1 MKVLSLLSTG
11 TFIALVFF
19 GTTVPMNS
27 CTKTETIRDTVIVKD
42 TINIP
47 CNCDEESLKKGLVA
61 YYNFK
66 GGNLNDSSGK
76 GNHITFNNATK
87 TTDRFGNADGAY
99 LFNGNSSYMQVANSA
114 SLNPGVDKGFTIM
127 AVVKMN
133 GFYSGNCNSS
143 QILGKLGNSDYVN
156 GSYALRIS
164 DASFNCSAPID
175 VNNMVFHAGYG
186 DRNVNNGAGAISENP
201 RITTNKW
208 YTVVFTYGD
217 GVAKMYVDGVLKST
231 QNFVPTFN
239 ANAEP
244 LTLGKSLNP
253 QFPYWFNGI
262 MDEIRIYE
270 RELCKE
276 EVALFGSLTK

>member
-1 MKVLSLLSTG
+1 MKVLSVLSSG
-11 TFIALVFF
+11 AFIILVFF
-19 GTTVPMNS
+19 GTTVPMSS
-27 CTKTETIRDTVIVKD
+27 CTKTETIRDTITVPCDCYDLKD
-42 TINIP
+42 
-47 CNCDEESLKKGLVA
+47 GLVA

-76 GNHITFNNATK
+76 ANHITFSNATK
-87 TTDRFGNADGAY
+87 TSDRFGNADGAY
-99 LFNGNSSYMQVANSA
+99 LFNGTSSYMQVANSA
-114 SLNPGVDKGFTIM
+114 SLNPGVDKGFSLM

-133 GFYSGNCNSS
+133 GFYSGNCNST

-164 DASFNCSAPID
+164 DASFNCGAPVN

-186 DRNVNNGAGAISENP
+186 DRNVNNGAGGISNILSES
-201 RITTNKW
+201 TSKW

-217 GVAKMYVDGVLKST
+217 GVAKLYINGVLQST
-231 QNFVPTFN
+231 QAFTPTFN
-239 ANAEP
+239 ANSEP

-270 RELCKE
+270 KELCKE
-276 EVALFGSLTK
+276 EVKLLSELKQ

>member
-1 MKVLSLLSTG
+1 MKILSLLSTG
-11 TFIALVFF
+11 VIILLVFL
-19 GTTVPMNS
+19 GTTAPMSS
-27 CTKTETIRDTVIVKD
+27 CTKTETIRDTVL
-42 TINIP
+42 IP

-87 TTDRFGNADGAY
+87 ATDRFGNADGAY
-99 LFNGNSSYMQVANSA
+99 LFNGTDSYMQVPNSV
-114 SLNPGVDKGFTIM
+114 SLNPTVDKGFSIM

-143 QILGKLGNSDYVN
+143 QILGKLGGNDYVT
-156 GSYALRIS
+156 GSYALRVS
-164 DASFNCSAPID
+164 DARFDCSAPID

-186 DRNVNNGAGAISENP
+186 DRNVNNGAGAVAENP
-201 RITTNKW
+201 RVATNKW

-217 GVAKMYVDGVLKST
+217 GAAKMYVDGVHKYT
-231 QNFVPTFN
+231 QAFTPTFTPN
-239 ANAEP
+239 SDP
-244 LTLGKSLNP
+244 LTIGKSLNP
-253 QFPYWFNGI
+253 QFPYWFNGV

-276 EVALFGSLTK
+276 EVTLLSELKK